1 MEAVKIIE
9 KKYEVLQAVDKPFL
23 KFGQIRK
30 SRESIGLSVQR
41 LCFNC
46 NHKFKDDEDVYLVI
60 LKGTL
65 NKLFCKSCNDKALNE
80 LKKGGKDA

>member
-1 MEAVKIIE
+1 MEVVKVTKKAYKVLNAVN
-9 KKYEVLQAVDKPFL
+9 KPFL
-23 KFGQIRK
+23 KFGQFRK

-46 NHKFKDDEDVYLVI
+46 NHKFKDDDDVYLVM

-65 NKLFCKSCNDKALNE
+65 NKLFCKSCNDKALADLQE
-80 LKKGGKDA
+80 GGGQ